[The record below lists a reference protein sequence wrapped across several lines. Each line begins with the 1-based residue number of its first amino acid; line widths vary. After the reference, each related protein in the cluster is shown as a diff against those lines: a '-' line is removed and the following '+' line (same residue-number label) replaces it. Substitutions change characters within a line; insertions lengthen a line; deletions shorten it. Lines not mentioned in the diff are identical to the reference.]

1 MSGRLQRPSL
11 TSLAADAVLQLIRD
25 RGLKEGDPLPSA
37 GELAET
43 LGVSRTVV
51 RESLAELAGQG
62 LVKNQQGS
70 ASVVAL
76 PGSSQLERIVR
87 MRFAVQGG
95 SLETVQELRE
105 SIEVAAASLAAER
118 ATQSDIEA
126 LNVRLSELRAA
137 RTVEDLHEADRAFH
151 RAVVDASGNDLMA
164 VTIDAMTPLLDQLL
178 LRVWD
183 GWLKSGRGATELVE
197 AHAVILDRIGAG
209 DGEGAARAM
218 RENLRQGRI
227 GFALSRN

>member
-1 MSGRLQRPSL
+1 
-11 TSLAADAVLQLIRD
+11 
-25 RGLKEGDPLPSA
+25 
-37 GELAET
+37 

-76 PGSSQLERIVR
+76 PGSRQLERIVR
-87 MRFAVQGG
+87 MRFAIQGG
-95 SLETVQELRE
+95 SLETAQELRE
-105 SIEVAAASLAAER
+105 SIEVAAARLAADR
-118 ATQSDIEA
+118 ATQADIEA
-126 LNVRLSELRAA
+126 LNVKLSELRAA

-183 GWLKSGRGATELVE
+183 GWLKSGRGAAELVE

-209 DGEGAARAM
+209 DGEGAAQAM

-227 GFALSRN
+227 GFALS

>member
-11 TSLAADAVLQLIRD
+11 TSLAADAVLELIRE

-76 PGSSQLERIVR
+76 PGSRQLERIVR
-87 MRFAVQGG
+87 MRFAIQGG
-95 SLETVQELRE
+95 TLETAQELRE
-105 SIEVAAASLAAER
+105 SIEVAAARLAAER
-118 ATQSDIEA
+118 ATQSDIDA
-126 LNVRLSELRAA
+126 LSAKLAELRAA
-137 RTVEDLHEADRAFH
+137 RTVDDLHEADRAFH

-183 GWLKSGRGATELVE
+183 GWLSSGRAASDLVE
-197 AHAVILDRIGAG
+197 AHAIILDRIEAS
-209 DGEGAARAM
+209 DGEGAAGAM

-227 GFALSRN
+227 GFELS